1 MSPPS
6 PGFRPELRRD
16 GTWRCPT
23 VYLSY
28 ESNFR
33 PLECQWSLSSLSESL
48 CGFIMAWLVS
58 LTWNLN
64 KVELEV
70 PSFLPVNLTRPAET
84 INADHNPSGSDPS
97 RPTAVFKLGASLPV
111 PGEVSVGPPG
121 HRSSYRDSS
130 THRRAVQASH

>member
-1 MSPPS
+1 MSVES
-6 PGFRPELRRD
+6 Q
-16 GTWRCPT
+16 
-23 VYLSY
+23 LS
-28 ESNFR
+28 
-33 PLECQWSLSSLSESL
+33 LSL

-64 KVELEV
+64 KVGLEV

-130 THRRAVQASH
+130 TPPGLTVVPASYWPPGTHLSD